1 MKKIMGLGAMLLA
14 VLLVIPGNLGLASQ
28 VLAQSDAKTTEDKQ
42 LQDLRQKRQEQWE
55 EREREAKQREKT
67 GKRKQDAVKRQ
78 QDAGQRQK
86 AAEQRLR
93 ELEEEEN

>member
-1 MKKIMGLGAMLLA
+1 MKKIMGLGAVLLA
-14 VLLVIPGNLGLASQ
+14 GLLVIPGNLGLAGQ
-28 VLAQSDAKTTEDKQ
+28 VLAQSDTKATEDKQ

-55 EREREAKQREKT
+55 EREREAKQLENT

-86 AAEQRLR
+86 AAEQRMR
-93 ELEEEEN
+93 ELDAEDK

>member
-1 MKKIMGLGAMLLA
+1 MKMIKGLGAMLLA
-14 VLLVIPGNLGLASQ
+14 GLLVIPGNIGFASQ

-42 LQDLRQKRQEQWE
+42 LQELRQKRQEQWE
-55 EREREAKQREKT
+55 EREREAKQLEDS
-67 GKRKQDAVKRQ
+67 GKRRQDAIKRQ

-93 ELEEEEN
+93 DLDEEEN